1 MIEHVIIVHF
11 HELSLKGKNRS
22 WFEKTL
28 LKNIKR
34 HLIGLPYS
42 NINRLSGRIIIGDID
57 FELWNQYS
65 RVLSD
70 LIGIRNFILASKVEL
85 DIDQIKVEAL
95 KASKSEESKKSFRVS
110 ARRQNKFFKF
120 NSHEINQVVG
130 EYVVNNTDLSVNLNN
145 PDIDILIE
153 IVNETVFI
161 GTKKVEA
168 YGGLPVGTGE
178 KGLSLISS
186 GIDSPVASFNL
197 IKRGVSIDY
206 IHFHSSPATSRQSIY
221 NVESILKELCRFQM
235 DSKLFLFPLLDIQN
249 IIMDKIDSKYWVILF
264 RRVMIKIANLLAI
277 ENGYK
282 VLISGE
288 NVGQVASQTLSN
300 IVAVDDASTIPIIR
314 PLAGHNKEEIVLQAE
329 KIGTYEISIEPYQDC
344 CSYFV
349 PPNPE
354 TKSKLDRIQRLE
366 ASLDL
371 NELISSYNKN
381 MEIKEISFYEK

>member
-1 MIEHVIIVHF
+1 MIENVIIVHF

-42 NINRLSGRIIIGDID
+42 NINRLSGRIIIEHIDID
-57 FELWNQYS
+57 LWNQYS
-65 RVLSD
+65 KVLSD
-70 LIGIRNFILASKVEL
+70 LIGIRNFILASRVLL
-85 DIDQIKVEAL
+85 DIDLIKSEAL
-95 KASKSEESKKSFRVS
+95 KASKAGKPNGTFRIS
-110 ARRQNKFFKF
+110 ARRQNKNFKF
-120 NSHEINQVVG
+120 NSHEINQIVG
-130 EYVVNNTDLSVNLNN
+130 EYVVNNTDLNVNLNN

-161 GTKKVEA
+161 GTKKINA
-168 YGGLPVGTGE
+168 FGGLPVGTGE

-197 IKRGVSIDY
+197 IKRGVSVDY
-206 IHFHSSPATSRQSIY
+206 IHFHSSPVTSRQSIY
-221 NVESILKELCRFQM
+221 NVESILRELCRFQM
-235 DSKLFLFPLLDIQN
+235 DCKLFLFPLLDIQN
-249 IIMDKIDSKYWVILF
+249 IIMDKIKSKYWIILF
-264 RRVMIKIANLLAI
+264 RRAMVKISNLIAI
-277 ENGYK
+277 ENGHK

-300 IVAVDDASTIPIIR
+300 IVAVDDASTLPIIR
-314 PLAGHNKEEIVLQAE
+314 PLAGHNKEEIISQAE
-329 KIGTYEISIEPYQDC
+329 LIGTYEISIEPYQDC

-366 ASLDL
+366 KSLNLDEII
-371 NELISSYNKN
+371 NSYSENI
-381 MEIKEISFYEK
+381 EIKEISFYEK